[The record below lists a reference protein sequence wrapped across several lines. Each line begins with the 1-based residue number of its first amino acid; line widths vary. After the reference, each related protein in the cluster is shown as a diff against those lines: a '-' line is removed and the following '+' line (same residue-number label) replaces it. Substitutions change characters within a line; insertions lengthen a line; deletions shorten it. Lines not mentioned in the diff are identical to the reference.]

1 MLEKA
6 KDNKIIS
13 ATDVAIG
20 RRFRDV
26 QWDSAGKTLAWLQKK
41 DHDTLIMVREFGTNI
56 YACTEI
62 PCGGASVNYGGWD
75 FTIAHRQVLTV
86 CDNELWSTRLL
97 DGKRILIAESDGMI
111 ASPTVS
117 SDGRYVAYVVSGK
130 NNDRIVVSQLIG
142 NGAAVV
148 VGNDYEFYMQPNW
161 HQSGRYI
168 ACVGWNSPEMPWD
181 GSELQFIHLDFDKR
195 GVRQSNKV
203 VLAGGKDV
211 SVFQPVFSPDGKR
224 IVYVS
229 DVTGWGEL
237 YLCDIHKMESK
248 QLTSSLAEHA
258 RPAWGQGMRTLAWS
272 SNSDAIYA
280 LRSEDA
286 VVRVWKYGIDGSESE
301 VCWDSNYTDISA
313 IAACPN
319 ENTLA
324 FLASG
329 ANIPASIVTVGLDN
343 SIYVQVV
350 ARSQELTI
358 SSGRLSLPKPVR
370 WTGNDEA
377 IVHGLYYPPIVES
390 RGLPPGIIMVHG
402 GPTGQST
409 LSFDPKVQFFTSRGY
424 TVLQVNYRGST
435 GYGRDYML
443 EMRGEWGRIDRNDLI
458 SASRFL
464 IDEQLVDP
472 YRIVAM
478 GGSAGGATVLLSLV
492 HSKGLFAA
500 GVCSYPVTD
509 MVGLTQD
516 THRFE
521 RHYCHNLIGAYPAE
535 KDIYRERSAILYA
548 DEITEPLI
556 IFHGSDDKVV
566 PIEQSIGVV
575 KSLRER
581 NVPHEFHVFDGEGHG
596 WRQEDTINKYFTAVE
611 QFLDKH
617 VKNKIIN

>member
-1 MLEKA
+1 
-6 KDNKIIS
+6 
-13 ATDVAIG
+13 
-20 RRFRDV
+20 
-26 QWDSAGKTLAWLQKK
+26 
-41 DHDTLIMVREFGTNI
+41 
-56 YACTEI
+56 
-62 PCGGASVNYGGWD
+62 VNYGGGD

-97 DGKRILIAESDGMI
+97 DDKRILIAESDGMI

-117 SDGRYVAYVVSGK
+117 YDGRYVAYVVSGRD
-130 NNDRIVVSQLIG
+130 NDRVVVSELIG
-142 NGAAVV
+142 NGVAVV
-148 VGNDYEFYMQPNW
+148 IGNDYEFYMQPNW

-168 ACVGWNSPEMPWD
+168 VCVGWDSPEMPWD
-181 GSELQFIHLDFDKR
+181 GSELQFIRLDLDKK

-211 SVFQPVFSPDGKR
+211 SVFQPVFSPDGKW
-224 IVYVS
+224 IAYVS
-229 DVTGWGEL
+229 DITGWGEL
-237 YLCDIHKMESK
+237 YLYDIHKLESK
-248 QLTSSLAEHA
+248 QLTSSFSEHA

-286 VVRVWKYGIDGSESE
+286 VVRVWKYGIDESESE

-313 IAACPN
+313 IAVCPN
-319 ENTLA
+319 EDTLA

-329 ANIPASIVTVGLDN
+329 ANIPASIVTLGLDD
-343 SIYVQVV
+343 SIYVNVV

-358 SSGRLSLPKPVR
+358 PSSRLSLPKPVL

-402 GPTGQST
+402 GPTGQSI

-435 GYGRDYML
+435 GYGRGYML

-458 SASRFL
+458 SAAQFL

-472 YRIVAM
+472 NRIVAM
-478 GGSAGGATVLLSLV
+478 GGSAGGATVLLSLI

-521 RHYCHNLIGAYPAE
+521 RHYCHNLIGDYPAQ
-535 KDIYRERSAILYA
+535 KDVYRERSAILYA
-548 DEITEPLI
+548 DEIIEPLI

-566 PIEQSIGVV
+566 PIEQSIGVI

-581 NVPHEFHVFDGEGHG
+581 NVPHEFHIFDGEGHG
-596 WRQEDTINKYFTAVE
+596 WRQEGTISKYFASVE
-611 QFLDKH
+611 KFLDKH